1 MNFLEQ
7 KPRDNDISIWF
18 EFKGFVEDTDLHV
31 DNWRRVEVVKNLSWT
46 RYVLL
51 TYDPKLKP

>member
-18 EFKGFVEDTDLHV
+18 EFNGFVEDTDLHV

-46 RYVLL
+46 R
-51 TYDPKLKP
+51 